1 MKPGKLDGASASLC
15 LPCKHNY
22 REPNQRAVV
31 TDPDA
36 ASRAPGETTS
46 MTGSMPD
53 IRDFAISFAHYANF
67 HTLWRI
73 YYDVGEVHS
82 SRQPRQGADGTT
94 LVHDKRGGMTIR

>member
-1 MKPGKLDGASASLC
+1 MKPGKPDRASASLS

-46 MTGSMPD
+46 MLGLMPD
-53 IRDFAISFAHYANF
+53 IRDLAIYFAHYANF
-67 HTLWRI
+67 YTLWKV
-73 YYDVGEVHS
+73 YYDVGEAHG
-82 SRQPRQGADGTT
+82 SRQPRRGANGTT
-94 LVHDKRGGMTIR
+94 LVTISGGMTIR